1 LAAHGLV
8 DLARAIADVHQ
19 PSSEEAFDAARR
31 RLALEPLLRFQA
43 RVSERRAA
51 RSRGRALAARVDDRR
66 NAELVARFPFAFTAG
81 QRDIA
86 AEIRRDL
93 ARGLPMRR
101 LLQGD
106 VGSGKTALGV
116 YACLVIASA
125 GGQAAFLAPTEL
137 LAEQHYDGLRPLLA
151 CAGLHGVLLTGSMSA
166 GERRQVL
173 AQLES
178 GMADV
183 AFGTHALFSDDARYK
198 RLALC
203 VIDEQQRFGVA
214 QRARLLEKGTDVHVL
229 LMTATPIP
237 RTLALTL
244 YGDLDTS
251 VLKERPA
258 GRGSVRTRWVR
269 GRDRARV
276 PVFLR
281 ERVEL
286 GEQIYW
292 VVPRIGAENE
302 DVEAALEEGRASAEV
317 ALERLK
323 RTPLLAHGIELV
335 HGRVPADERTRRLER
350 FRSGNA
356 KVLVATTV
364 IEVGV
369 DVPAATVM
377 VIENAERLGL
387 AQLHQ
392 LRGRIGRGEKDG
404 WCLLFGER
412 SAADR
417 FLLLEKTSDGFEI
430 AEEDLR
436 RRGMGDLSGL
446 RQAGENAEG
455 LADLAR
461 DLDLLF
467 LARDL
472 VTERA
477 ELRDLYRSRGETATP

>member
-1 LAAHGLV
+1 V
-8 DLARAIADVHQ
+8 
-19 PSSEEAFDAARR
+19 
-31 RLALEPLLRFQA
+31 
-43 RVSERRAA
+43 
-51 RSRGRALAARVDDRR
+51 
-66 NAELVARFPFAFTAG
+66 
-81 QRDIA
+81 
-86 AEIRRDL
+86 
-93 ARGLPMRR
+93 
-101 LLQGD
+101 
-106 VGSGKTALGV
+106 
-116 YACLVIASA
+116 
-125 GGQAAFLAPTEL
+125 
-137 LAEQHYDGLRPLLA
+137 
-151 CAGLHGVLLTGSMSA
+151 
-166 GERRQVL
+166 
-173 AQLES
+173 
-178 GMADV
+178 
-183 AFGTHALFSDDARYK
+183 RYK

-214 QRARLLEKGTDVHVL
+214 QRARLFEKGTDVHVL

-276 PVFLR
+276 PAFLR
-281 ERVEL
+281 ERVEQ

-302 DVEAALEEGRASAEV
+302 DIEEALEQGRASAEV

-335 HGRVPADERTRRLER
+335 HGRIAADERARRLER
-350 FRSGNA
+350 FRSGA
-356 KVLVATTV
+356 AQVLVATTV

-369 DVPAATVM
+369 DVPGATVM

-392 LRGRIGRGEKDG
+392 LRGRIGRGMKDG
-404 WCLLFGER
+404 WCLLFGDR
-412 SAADR
+412 SAEER
-417 FLLLEKTSDGFEI
+417 FLLLEKTNDGFEI

-436 RRGMGDLSGL
+436 RRGMGDLVGL

-455 LADLAR
+455 LADLAS

-467 LARDL
+467 IARDL
-472 VTERA
+472 VTQRPETLA
-477 ELRDLYRSRGETATP
+477 LYRTAGETATP